1 LEAEGE
7 LAPRAARVG
16 STSRGGGQVNEYVDR
31 VRDAFIAQAAGDL
44 EPARQ
49 LLGADAVL
57 VVPAFLPVS
66 DPRGFDGLVALMLEM
81 MSRCDGGFSS
91 TFIEAIGAG
100 RIVTTLSEVNATRN
114 GRSVTY
120 NTVWTFRFADD
131 MVAEAWLHPSL
142 PADEI
147 ARFYGFDEA

>member
-1 LEAEGE
+1 M
-7 LAPRAARVG
+7 
-16 STSRGGGQVNEYVDR
+16 NEYVDR

-44 EPARQ
+44 EPARS

-57 VVPAFLPVS
+57 NVPAFLPVS
-66 DPRGFDGLVALMLEM
+66 DPRGFDGLVALMLAM

-91 TFIEAIGAG
+91 TFVDSVGAG
-100 RIVTTLSEVNATRN
+100 RIVTTINEVNATRN

-120 NTVWTFRFADD
+120 NTVWTFRFSGDV
-131 MVAEAWLHPSL
+131 VAEAWLHPSL

-147 ARFYGFDEA
+147 ARFYGFGDA